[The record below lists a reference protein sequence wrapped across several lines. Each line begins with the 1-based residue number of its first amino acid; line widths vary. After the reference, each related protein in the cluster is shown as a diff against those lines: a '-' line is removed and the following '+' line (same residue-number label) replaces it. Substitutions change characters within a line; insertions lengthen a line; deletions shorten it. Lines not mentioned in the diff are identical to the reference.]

1 MKLLSLED
9 HKNKKVNS
17 NAWLPFG
24 TTLTNCPVLKCELFS
39 VATSFPVFFLKNPET
54 GELSLSC
61 LFTLVSDSN
70 LFAEKGDWASPYTP
84 LNIRRYPFSV
94 SVSPNSDSSG
104 EIYID
109 EAAFD
114 QEGQALFEDG
124 GEPTDF
130 LENYRKILGLIAS
143 DQQPTRQ
150 FSERLV
156 DLGLIT
162 GMSLKLQRKSGPFSV
177 SELYGLDRAKL
188 QNLSGEQLAELNASG
203 DLEAISA
210 LSMSLGQISR
220 LIWMENQNTGDPIF
234 QFSIIPSK

>member
-9 HKNKKVNS
+9 HKDKKVNS

-24 TTLTNCPVLKCELFS
+24 ATLTNCPILKCELFS
-39 VATSFPVFFLKNPET
+39 VAASFPVFFLKNPET

-61 LFTLVSDSN
+61 LFTLISENN
-70 LFAEKGDWASPYTP
+70 LFTEKGGWASPYTP

-94 SVSPNSDSSG
+94 SVSSASDSSG

-114 QEGQALFEDG
+114 QEGQALFEEG
-124 GEPTDF
+124 GEPSDF

-150 FSERLV
+150 FAERLV
-156 DLGLIT
+156 DLGLLT
-162 GMSLKLQRKSGPFSV
+162 GISLKLQRKSGPFRV

-188 QNLSGEQLAELNASG
+188 QSLSGEQLAELNASG

-210 LSMSLGQISR
+210 LNTSLGQISR
-220 LIWMENQNTGDPIF
+220 LVWMENQNTGDPIL
-234 QFSIIPSK
+234 QFSIVPSK